1 MPATGA
7 ALKSK
12 KKKKIFLKTGSLG
25 IPILAQWIM
34 NLTSNHEDVGSI
46 LGLAQCV
53 KGSGVAVSD
62 SKFADMA
69 PIQQQLQLGLRP

>member
-1 MPATGA
+1 
-7 ALKSK
+7 
-12 KKKKIFLKTGSLG
+12 
-25 IPILAQWIM
+25 M

-69 PIQQQLQLGLRP
+69 PIQPQLQLGLSP

>member
-12 KKKKIFLKTGSLG
+12 KKKKNFLKTGSLG

-46 LGLAQCV
+46 LGLAQWV

-69 PIQQQLQLGLRP
+69 PIQPQLQIGLSP